1 MHIAVF
7 CHNHPPHPGGLEVM
21 AQSLT
26 RELARRG
33 HRLTVVTTAWGD
45 ARGVSEE
52 EGVTLHRLPAVH
64 RSEVWGVPWPLPLG
78 SGLATALRA
87 ARQADVIHA
96 HGALYATSVMAVRA
110 SRAGRSPL
118 VLTEHAGFVQYRREL
133 LNDIQRAA
141 WATVGDRLVASAHRV
156 NALDSRVVD
165 WLSARFPGRHV
176 RFIGNGVDSAAF
188 RPRPE
193 AERRSLRRELGLPQD
208 EILVLFVG
216 RQSEEKDLDF
226 ALETP
231 RDGFR
236 LVVFGAPRSLPPD
249 VINLGVLP
257 HAKMADLYGAVDLM
271 LNPSV
276 GEGFSLALQEA
287 MASGLPVAL
296 LWDEGYAPW
305 LDRTVPASCD
315 TLSKLRETLAKLVTD
330 PEERS
335 SLALRAREWATRHW
349 SWEATAA
356 AYEALYEDALR
367 TRTWD

>member
-21 AQSLT
+21 VQSVT

-64 RSEVWGVPWPLPLG
+64 RSEVFGVPWPLPLG
-78 SGLATALRA
+78 AGLATALRA
-87 ARQADVIHA
+87 AQQANIVHA

-110 SRAGRSPL
+110 SRAARVPL
-118 VLTEHAGFVQYRREL
+118 VLTEHVGFVQYRREL
-133 LNDIQRAA
+133 LNEIQRAA
-141 WATVGDRLVASAHRV
+141 WATVGDRLVAAAHRL
-156 NALDSRVVD
+156 NALNSRVVD
-165 WLSARFPGRHV
+165 WLSARVPGRQV

-193 AERRSLRRELGLPQD
+193 AERRALREALGLPQD
-208 EILVLFVG
+208 ELLVLFVG
-216 RQSEEKDLDF
+216 RQSEKKNLEF
-226 ALETP
+226 ALDMP
-231 RDGFR
+231 RQGFR
-236 LVVFGAPRSLPPD
+236 LVVCGAPRTLPPD
-249 VINLGVLP
+249 VVNLGVLP
-257 HAKMADLYGAVDLM
+257 HGQMPDLYAAVDLM

-276 GEGFSLALQEA
+276 GEGFPLALQEA

-296 LWDEGYAPW
+296 LWDDGYAQW
-305 LDRTVPASCD
+305 LDRDVPAACS
-315 TLSKLRETLAKLVTD
+315 TLDELRATLLALIGD
-330 PEERS
+330 PERRAV
-335 SLALRAREWATRHW
+335 LAARAREWATSRW

-356 AYEALYEDALR
+356 AYEAMYEDALENR
-367 TRTWD
+367 ARV